1 MIEQLKECIEAVS
14 NINEQ
19 LQEQLYSEKYDMD
32 PWIYMETQIGPDE
45 HVVKF
50 LGECIYNTNDD
61 PRKWIEESRKSYIDT
76 DHMNHFNVIPGHY
89 EPIEQYLRTK
99 AMELLSKLSKIHL

>member
-19 LQEQLYSEKYDMD
+19 LQEQLYSEKYGMD

-61 PRKWIEESRKSYIDT
+61 PRKWIEESSVPFPPPMRGFK
-76 DHMNHFNVIPGHY
+76 VIPAHY
-89 EPIEQYLRTK
+89 EPIEQYMRTK
-99 AMELLSKLSKIHL
+99 AMELLGKLSKIHL